1 MSQELN
7 EGDASTLSSGSGAQR
22 RDRSDKVSER
32 LARRILRDIVTRSLE
47 PGTKLPSEALMLERY
62 KVGRASL
69 REGLRILEVYGLIWI
84 KPGPGGGPVVAD
96 VNSIDFA
103 RSATF
108 FYHAVGAT
116 LNELVE
122 ARMHLEPLMARLA
135 AERLTDDSAEALR
148 HALAREQTS
157 LEAQNATVQA
167 PPLPAEDAGD
177 WWPALFHKVVG
188 DMSGN
193 RVMSLFG
200 QSVVDIYVERISTVS
215 AVDRRSQVH
224 SAHDEIG
231 TAILKG
237 QPQKAERLMR
247 EHMEEVAATFA
258 DRFPGL
264 TDEILDWR

>member
-1 MSQELN
+1 MKRPETDD
-7 EGDASTLSSGSGAQR
+7 EFYASISVQR
-22 RDRSDKVSER
+22 RDRSDKVSEK
-32 LARRILRDIVTRSLE
+32 LARRILRDIVTRGLV
-47 PGTKLPSEALMLERY
+47 PGTMLPSEALMLSRY

-96 VNSIDFA
+96 VSSMDFA

-135 AERLTDDSAEALR
+135 AERLTDLGADALEY
-148 HALAREQTS
+148 AIAREQVS
-157 LEAQNATVQA
+157 LDTEAPDGGTHSLPEEDTV
-167 PPLPAEDAGD
+167 D
-177 WWPALFHKVVG
+177 WWPALFHRIVSG
-188 DMSGN
+188 MSGN
-193 RVMSLFG
+193 RVMSIFG
-200 QSVVDIYVERISTVS
+200 QSVVDIYVERISMVS
-215 AVDRRSQVH
+215 AVDTRAQIH
-224 SAHDEIG
+224 SAHQDIG

-237 QPQKAERLMR
+237 QAQKAERLMR
-247 EHMEEVAATFA
+247 AHLEELAATFT

-264 TDEILDWR
+264 ADEIIDWR

>member
-1 MSQELN
+1 MSQDLN
-7 EGDASTLSSGSGAQR
+7 QDGSFSSGSGTER
-22 RDRSDKVSER
+22 RDRSDKVSQR
-32 LARRILRDIVTRSLE
+32 LARRILRDTVTRHLE

-122 ARMHLEPLMARLA
+122 ARLHLEPLMARLA
-135 AERLTDDSAEALR
+135 AERLTDQSAEGLR
-148 HALAREQTS
+148 HALAREQMS
-157 LEAQNATVQA
+157 LEMNDPTTQPTPQQA
-167 PPLPAEDAGD
+167 DDAID

-188 DMSGN
+188 EMSGN
-193 RVMSLFG
+193 RVMGLFG
-200 QSVVDIYVERISTVS
+200 QSVVDIYVERVSTVS

-224 SAHDEIG
+224 TAHGEIG

-237 QPQKAERLMR
+237 QAQKAERLMH
-247 EHMEEVAATFA
+247 EHMEEVTATFA
-258 DRFPGL
+258 VRFPGL
-264 TDEILDWR
+264 ADEIIDWR